1 MKKTFNCRSVILET
15 LGKHSLNIWMAHA
28 FLLEYVNKYQYDV
41 LFLIALL
48 VFSFMFSVIVN
59 IIATPAEEIFKDS
72 VEFIKKKAIKKS
84 NP

>member
-1 MKKTFNCRSVILET
+1 
-15 LGKHSLNIWMAHA
+15 MAHA